1 MRLVN
6 APDQTPTRY
15 SEAGY
20 FATIS
25 STVVAFLVVVMVAGI
40 HIVLSR
46 GAP

>member
-1 MRLVN
+1 MN
-6 APDQTPTRY
+6 APGQTPTRY

-25 STVVAFLVVVMVAGI
+25 STVVAFLIVAHI
-40 HIVLSR
+40 HLVFSR